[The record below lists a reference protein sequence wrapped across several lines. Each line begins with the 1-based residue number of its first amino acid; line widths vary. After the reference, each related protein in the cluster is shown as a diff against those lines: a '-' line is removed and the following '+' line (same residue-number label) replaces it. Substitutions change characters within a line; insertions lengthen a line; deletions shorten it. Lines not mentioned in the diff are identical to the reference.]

1 MYDGEATDELSKQT
15 LPIAGRSAL
24 YVTDPVITGA
34 APVPVFENPPAVG
47 FKKMTESAG
56 VSLVP
61 GYGKLAEK
69 LAE

>member
-1 MYDGEATDELSKQT
+1 
-15 LPIAGRSAL
+15 L

-47 FKKMTESAG
+47 FKKITESAG
-56 VSLVP
+56 VSLVL

-69 LAE
+69 SAE